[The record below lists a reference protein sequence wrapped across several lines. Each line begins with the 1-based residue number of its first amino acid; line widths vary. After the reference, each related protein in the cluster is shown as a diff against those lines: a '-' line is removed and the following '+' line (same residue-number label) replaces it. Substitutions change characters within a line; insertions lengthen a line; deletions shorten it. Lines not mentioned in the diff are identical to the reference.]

1 MPKKKKTEP
10 VHHVTGK
17 LNVVEFTK
25 AGSALEL
32 EIYER
37 KRKLGTIVI
46 GRGSFSWRGS
56 NRRNGYWWNWTLFAE
71 IMNREAY
78 KE

>member
-1 MPKKKKTEP
+1 MPKKKRTEP
-10 VHHVTGK
+10 VHQVTGA

-25 AGSALEL
+25 AGSALNLQVYDSE
-32 EIYER
+32 
-37 KRKLGTIVI
+37 RKLGEIVI
-46 GRGSFSWRGS
+46 GRGSFTWYGP
-56 NRRNGYWWNWTLFAE
+56 NRRKPCVWNWTRFAE